1 MGQYATE
8 TRMRQKNKV
17 DREHNGDDGGHGGET
32 ERRREMERERERTGC
47 DGRGRKKKDGGKL
60 VGFGGVLYVL
70 PGVFRPF
77 FQRLSVS
84 EF

>member
-1 MGQYATE
+1 MRPRLECGRRIRWTENTTATTEDTAERDGERE
-8 TRMRQKNKV
+8 T
-17 DREHNGDDGGHGGET
+17 
-32 ERRREMERERERTGC
+32 EMERERERTGC